1 MSDSSYDYMNT
12 PDIQSETDSRG
23 IEIQQVGISRLRY
36 PLVWHENQQK
46 AQHSEGLFKF
56 TASLPADQRG
66 THMSRFVE
74 LLHANHTSL
83 NMQTWMDFPDMIINA
98 LQTDSASAEMQFS
111 LFREISAPV
120 TGKYALQAADIL
132 IRSEKKISGG
142 TSFSSMF
149 IQLDI
154 PIATVCPCSREI
166 SARGAHNQRGMVRI
180 SGNLYM
186 NLVHSLQIQELIGIF
201 ESCSSV
207 QLYPLLKRSDE
218 KYVTE
223 KGYDQ
228 AKFVEDVAR
237 DLVLVARKS
246 EVFESF
252 TVEVENEESIHTHN
266 AFARICEEKKT

>member
-1 MSDSSYDYMNT
+1 MSDSSQDFMNT

-23 IEIQQVGISRLRY
+23 IVIQQVGISQLRY
-36 PLVWHENQQK
+36 PLVWMEDQQM
-46 AQHSEGLFKF
+46 HSEGVFKF

-74 LLHANHTSL
+74 LLHAQHTSL
-83 NMQTWMDFPDMIINA
+83 SMQTWMNFPDMIMEA

-111 LFREISAPV
+111 LFREIAAPV
-120 TGKYALQAADIL
+120 TGKIALQAAEVL
-132 IRSEKKISGG
+132 LRSKKELSGNS
-142 TSFSSMF
+142 SFSSMF

-180 SGNLYM
+180 SGYLRENLIN
-186 NLVHSLQIQELIGIF
+186 NLQLKKLISTF
-201 ESCSSV
+201 EACSSV
-207 QLYPLLKRSDE
+207 QLHPLLKRSDE

-237 DLVLVARKS
+237 DLVLAARNT

-252 TVEVENEESIHTHN
+252 AVEVENEESIHTHN
-266 AFARICEEKKT
+266 AFARINEEKKS